1 MDGSGIDK
9 ALSQIYGPNAV
20 LHILSGKAIARALW
34 ALYLLDSCLSTKL
47 LEILDHEEFDEC
59 LVKLEAADITALQ
72 ILINKTLDG
81 ESGKCHNAAT

>member
-20 LHILSGKAIARALW
+20 LHILDKAIARALR

-59 LVKLEAADITALQ
+59 LVKSEAADITALQ
-72 ILINKTLDG
+72 ILIIKTLDD